1 MHFDTGLQNIQKTSG
16 RVRVGNVWD
25 DFSRSPPGIK
35 GADSSSSS
43 GLPVSPGGGGCQLAL
58 VGRGAILRSSPGN
71 LYLIMQ
77 LHTPLPSSSTQYIRV
92 FVVVVSIL
100 HQSEPMPGIHGRL
113 TCFKRRLMRDV
124 MPRIVRCT
132 CSYMLYLI
140 IVQGALSQM
149 NMKGGL
155 IILLCVFAL
164 QLKLYTFKCFF

>member
-1 MHFDTGLQNIQKTSG
+1 MGLQNIPRTSG

-35 GADSSSSS
+35 GADSPSSS
-43 GLPVSPGGGGCQLAL
+43 GLPVSPGGGSCQLAL
-58 VGRGAILRSSPGN
+58 VDRRAILRSSPGN

-92 FVVVVSIL
+92 FGVVISIL
-100 HQSEPMPGIHGRL
+100 QQSEPMPGIHGRL

-124 MPRIVRCT
+124 MPRVVRCA
-132 CSYMLYLI
+132 CSYMLNLI

-149 NMKGGL
+149 NMKGGM
-155 IILLCVFAL
+155 IILFSIFAL